1 MINDNDNDNDNDNKY
16 SIITFKEGAQL
27 AMAVFS
33 GAIM

>member
-1 MINDNDNDNDNDNKY
+1 MIMINDNGNDY